1 MQALNVLK
9 RLIRNSDSSAQIMAE
24 LREGS
29 ANESSVLNE
38 KLNAVLLGIE
48 NQSELLNTRLKE
60 LLAQGG
66 HHSPEALQSDAA
78 LELLRGIRDGISN
91 ETKVMQEKMA
101 QLVEGMQYQSRLM
114 NDKLSDLAQKIKER

>member
-1 MQALNVLK
+1 MRALNVLK

-38 KLNAVLLGIE
+38 KLNALLLGIE

-66 HHSPEALQSDAA
+66 HYSPEALQSDAA

-101 QLVEGMQYQSRLM
+101 QLIQGMDNQSRLL
-114 NDKLSDLAQKIKER
+114 NDKLSALADRIK